1 MRRILNGLLSGS
13 IIWFTCTTAQA
24 RQLSQ
29 RDVQRI
35 LATQKLAER
44 YLVIDPVVVV
54 SQECV
59 VDFLKIR
66 TNQELNQREQIL
78 ELVDKGCA
86 RQMPGLFYVS
96 TVPGGKLYN
105 GFVPATSVMLDVERM
120 QLMYPKLLNKL
131 LEQERNKAVTDP
143 SVTGV
148 MADVYIDLD
157 DCRIEGFFDKTVA
170 GRKSKESPLKN
181 NVKESTYASL

>member
-29 RDVQRI
+29 HDLQRI
-35 LATQKLAER
+35 LATQQLGER

-54 SQECV
+54 SKECI

-86 RQMPGLFYVS
+86 RQMPGLFDVS

-120 QLMYPKLLNKL
+120 QLIYPKLLNRAFRVL
-131 LEQERNKAVTDP
+131 
-143 SVTGV
+143 S
-148 MADVYIDLD
+148 
-157 DCRIEGFFDKTVA
+157 
-170 GRKSKESPLKN
+170 GR
-181 NVKESTYASL
+181 